1 MNYCET
7 KVHLIDEIKENC
19 KELNNDQLCKILQE
33 TKNCKPKT
41 LREFIEIF
49 FNEKHYG
56 TARIK
61 ELYCNDT
68 IYDAFEHEVRK
79 ICLDIGSN
87 FKKVKKWSDNYIN
100 HFSDMLVERGVDII
114 LYIRERGSIFNPNDL
129 AYVIYLLYIEEITF
143 R

>member
-7 KVHLIDEIKENC
+7 KVHLMDEIKENC
-19 KELNNDQLCKILQE
+19 KKLNNDQLCKILQE
-33 TKNCKPKT
+33 TKNRKPKT

-49 FNEKHYG
+49 FNEKYYG
-56 TARIK
+56 TASIK

-87 FKKVKKWSDNYIN
+87 FEKVKKWSDNYIN
-100 HFSDMLVERGVDII
+100 DFSDMLVERGVDII

-129 AYVIYLLYIEEITF
+129 AYVIYLLYIKEITF